1 MDCDGKS
8 YTNERAHPHLRL
20 IIERDCVPRFF
31 QLLQRGVTIRT
42 RVGCSINVFL
52 SKELEVGPEILGKIQ
67 SVFLDGSPVDDLDS
81 AMIKDGS
88 TLALSAAM
96 PGLVGATMRRGGA
109 YSSFR
114 NTITYHEN
122 DAQCVSGEGS
132 VQVKLFNLL
141 MAELGPGLLRKG
153 VFVNSSDLREFLDG
167 QPADFWRGCK
177 QVFLDG
183 NPAGNVAQEVN
194 EGLSQ
199 YDMVFL
205 SVAY

>member
-8 YTNERAHPHLRL
+8 YTNEKAHPHLCFVVKTN
-20 IIERDCVPRFF
+20 CVPRFF
-31 QLLQRGVTIRT
+31 QLLQRGVTIRAH
-42 RVGCSINVFL
+42 VGCSINAFL
-52 SKELEVGPEILGKIQ
+52 SKEMEVSPEILEKIQ

-114 NTITYHEN
+114 NTITYREN
-122 DAQCVSGEGS
+122 YAQCVSGEGS